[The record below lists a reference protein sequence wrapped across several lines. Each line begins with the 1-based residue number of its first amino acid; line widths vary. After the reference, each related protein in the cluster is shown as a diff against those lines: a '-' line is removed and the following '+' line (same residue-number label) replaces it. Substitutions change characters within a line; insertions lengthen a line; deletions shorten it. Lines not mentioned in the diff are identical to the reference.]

1 MVTSISLG
9 ALFAIFGVLGWQTT
23 QLSGSAAA
31 YPAYV
36 LGVLAVLLLGIAVGE
51 VRRRGPLKLDPEL
64 ADCCSG
70 SGRERGALVAFVVTW
85 VAYVLLLDA
94 IGFLAATALAIAAS
108 LLLLGQRHT
117 LFIAA
122 GSIGFSLALAV
133 LVKTVLYVPV
143 PLAAPD
149 LALER
154 LIYSLRTKP

>member
-1 MVTSISLG
+1 MVTFITLG
-9 ALFAIFGVLGWQTT
+9 TLFAIFGVLGWQTT
-23 QLSGSAAA
+23 QISGSAAA

-36 LGVLAVLLLGIAVGE
+36 LGALTVLLLGIAVGE
-51 VRRRGPLKLDPEL
+51 VRRREPLKLDPEL

-70 SGRERGALVAFVVTW
+70 SGRARGALVAFVGTW
-85 VAYVLLLDA
+85 LAYVLLLEA
-94 IGFLAATALAIAAS
+94 IGFLAATALAIVAS
-108 LLLLGQRHT
+108 LLLLGQRHI
-117 LFIAA
+117 LIIAT
-122 GSIGFSLALAV
+122 GSIGFSLALAL

>member
-1 MVTSISLG
+1 MVTPIALG
-9 ALFAIFGVLGWQTT
+9 TLFAIFGVLGWQTT
-23 QLSGSAAA
+23 QLSGAAAA

-36 LGVLAVLLLGIAVGE
+36 LGVLAVLLLGIAVSE
-51 VRRRGPLKLDPEL
+51 VRRRAPSKLDPEL

-70 SGRERGALVAFVVTW
+70 SGRERGALVAFVGTW

-108 LLLLGQRHT
+108 LLLLGRRHA
-117 LFIAA
+117 LSIAA